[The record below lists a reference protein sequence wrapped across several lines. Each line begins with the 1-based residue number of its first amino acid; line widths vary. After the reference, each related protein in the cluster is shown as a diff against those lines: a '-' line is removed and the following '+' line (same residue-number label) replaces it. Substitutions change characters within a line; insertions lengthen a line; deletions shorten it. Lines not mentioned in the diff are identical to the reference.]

1 MIKSSL
7 LALAAATILSSSA
20 MAAKIGVSLR
30 VFDDNFTTVLRNAM
44 ADYAKTLP
52 GVTLQNEDAKNDVN
66 KQVSQ
71 IQNFIA
77 NKVDAIVVNAVDSS
91 ATPQMTKLAS
101 EAGIPLVYI
110 SLQPSDIDSLGP
122 KAAFVASNEAD
133 SGTLEA
139 KQVCKLLGGKGEI
152 LVMEGQLSNQ
162 AAVQRTKDIHEVL
175 ATGDCQGI
183 KVVAEQ
189 SAEWDRS
196 KAQNLMTNW
205 LSKGLKFDAVIA
217 NNDEMALGAV
227 LAMKSAGLDTK
238 KSIVAGIDA
247 TQDALASMKDG
258 DLKVTVFQDAA
269 GQARGAIDAALAL
282 AGGKTTDRK
291 IYIPF
296 KLVTPE
302 NMQNFA
308 KSN

>member
-122 KAAFVASNEAD
+122 KAAFRAGPAKLD
-133 SGTLEA
+133 RAISGF
-139 KQVCKLLGGKGEI
+139 
-152 LVMEGQLSNQ
+152 
-162 AAVQRTKDIHEVL
+162 
-175 ATGDCQGI
+175 
-183 KVVAEQ
+183 
-189 SAEWDRS
+189 SA
-196 KAQNLMTNW
+196 
-205 LSKGLKFDAVIA
+205 
-217 NNDEMALGAV
+217 
-227 LAMKSAGLDTK
+227 
-238 KSIVAGIDA
+238 
-247 TQDALASMKDG
+247 
-258 DLKVTVFQDAA
+258 
-269 GQARGAIDAALAL
+269 
-282 AGGKTTDRK
+282 
-291 IYIPF
+291 
-296 KLVTPE
+296 
-302 NMQNFA
+302 
-308 KSN
+308 